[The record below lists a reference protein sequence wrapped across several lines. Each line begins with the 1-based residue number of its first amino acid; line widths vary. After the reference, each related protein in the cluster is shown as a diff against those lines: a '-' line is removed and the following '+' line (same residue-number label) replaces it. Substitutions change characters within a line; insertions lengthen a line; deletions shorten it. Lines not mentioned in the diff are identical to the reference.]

1 MSHEQPEYDPLAEP
15 GPLEEQLVAYLDGEL
30 DEQGIAQ
37 IEHLLATDP
46 KVRETLLRL
55 DRAWSLLDRLDRM
68 RLDEQFTRTTV
79 EMVTVA
85 AEEDVRQWER
95 EVPRRRRRRWLVG
108 GMGLLGATVA
118 GFLMVAVLR
127 PDPDE
132 SLLQDLPVLED
143 LDELRQIDD
152 IKFLQLLY
160 EEGLFAKDAADEA

>member
-1 MSHEQPEYDPLAEP
+1 MSHEQPDNDPIAEP
-15 GPLEEQLVAYLDGEL
+15 GPLDEQLVAYLDGEL
-30 DEQGIAQ
+30 DEEENAR
-37 IEHLLATDP
+37 IEHLLAADP
-46 KVRETLLRL
+46 SVRESLVRL
-55 DRAWSLLDRLDRM
+55 DRTWSLLERLDRM
-68 RLDEQFTRTTV
+68 RLDDRFTRTTL
-79 EMVTVA
+79 EMVAVA

-95 EVPRRRRRRWLVG
+95 EVPRRRRRRWLLG
-108 GMGLLGATVA
+108 GIGLLGASVA

-152 IKFLQLLY
+152 IRFLQLLY